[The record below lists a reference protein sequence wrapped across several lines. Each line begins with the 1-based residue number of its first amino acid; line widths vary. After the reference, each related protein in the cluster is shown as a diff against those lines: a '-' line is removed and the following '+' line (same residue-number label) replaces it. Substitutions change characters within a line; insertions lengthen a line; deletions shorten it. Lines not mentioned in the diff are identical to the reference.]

1 MNNIFTNAMK
11 AVKKNGS
18 LKASPGR
25 NTKSEMLEER
35 SIFDRI
41 KTNNGDKVMRV

>member
-1 MNNIFTNAMK
+1 MNNIFSSAMK

-18 LKASPGR
+18 SKVSHGR
-25 NTKSEMLEER
+25 NRKSEMVEER